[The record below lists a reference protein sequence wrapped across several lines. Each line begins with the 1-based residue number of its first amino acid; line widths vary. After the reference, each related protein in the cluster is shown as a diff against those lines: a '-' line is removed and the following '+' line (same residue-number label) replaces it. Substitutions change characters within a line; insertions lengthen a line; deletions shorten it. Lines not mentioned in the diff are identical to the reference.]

1 MPASALPVWC
11 SLSPRRAVR
20 LATCASASASARQRA
35 RVVRTC
41 AQGGVEEVPRCRFP
55 AMSLKRAVKSLQ
67 QIPYIHLCQSARH
80 TLGVYT
86 GGNTIYLMLHCPHVQ
101 SPPPH
106 AGDSQCLTSISYS
119 EQAGRQAGECG
130 EWTPSCCK
138 SAFKQ
143 PTKCNLEWVNKRAR
157 SRYLFLFILECA
169 IDFCCSP

>member
-1 MPASALPVWC
+1 M
-11 SLSPRRAVR
+11 R

-67 QIPYIHLCQSARH
+67 QIPYIHLCQSTRH

-143 PTKCNLEWVNKRAR
+143 PTKCNLE
-157 SRYLFLFILECA
+157 
-169 IDFCCSP
+169 